1 MHDMVT
7 AWRKLVSAAYIV
19 AGLPAF
25 STLNDI
31 ADIIKLK
38 AHKSFLG
45 TRLALSESSVRVEAD
60 LISPAGRPACC
71 HRDIDIARSRS

>member
-25 STLNDI
+25 STLNAI
-31 ADIIKLK
+31 ADVIKLK

-60 LISPAGRPACC
+60 LISPAGRPARC
-71 HRDIDIARSRS
+71 HRHRHRSRS